1 MLDIRNQFKELA
13 KYIEKNTD
21 TAGTAQQYISSVNL
35 LINELLTQRYGRDIS
50 SKIIL
55 REELTKDKDE
65 LIDLMNSIIKSRK
78 QYYFKSAFK
87 VLLSYLRLSGLYV
100 RLKTVPKRDVEK
112 EKIYVSFETFKDI
125 INSVNDDEFRLLAMV
140 QYDVGQ
146 RKCDV
151 LGLRYKQIFWD
162 EEFGVIHKTLKK
174 IKKEAS
180 LYLSSVTTQMLKDFI
195 GKKFAGI
202 EERDRM
208 NMKIFSLSYKQYNER
223 LKRITN
229 SALGSP
235 MSTQWIR
242 HLRASHMAR
251 KGRSVTDIQNQ
262 LVCTQSTALRYS
274 QIAGLDTK
282 KLMKEDEPEW

>member
-1 MLDIRNQFKELA
+1 MLDIRKQFKELT

-21 TAGTAQQYISSVNL
+21 TLGTAQQYISSINL
-35 LINELLTQRYGRDIS
+35 LINEMLRQRYGRNIGP
-50 SKIIL
+50 KIIL

-65 LIDLMNSIIKSRK
+65 LIDLINSVIKSRK

-87 VLLSYLRLSGLYV
+87 VLLSFLRLSGLYV
-100 RLKTVPKRDVEK
+100 RLNTVPKREVDK

-125 INSVNDDEFRLLAMV
+125 INSVSDDEFRLLAMA

-151 LGLRYKQIFWD
+151 LSLRYKQIYWD
-162 EEFGVIHKTLKK
+162 EEFGVIQKTLKK
-174 IKKEAS
+174 TKKEAS

-195 GKKFAGI
+195 EKKFAGI

-208 NMKIFSLSYKQYNER
+208 NRKVFSLSYKQYNER

-229 SALGSP
+229 NILGSP

-251 KGRSVTDIQNQ
+251 RGRSVIDIQNQ
-262 LVCTQSTALRYS
+262 LVCTQATALRYI
-274 QIAGLDTK
+274 QISGLDTK
-282 KLMKEDEPEW
+282 KLMKEDEPKW